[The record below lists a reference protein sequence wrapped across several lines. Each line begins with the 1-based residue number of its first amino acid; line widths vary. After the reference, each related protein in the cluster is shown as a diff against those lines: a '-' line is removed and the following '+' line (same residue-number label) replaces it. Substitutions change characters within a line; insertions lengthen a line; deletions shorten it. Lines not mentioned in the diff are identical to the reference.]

1 MRNRWLAAP
10 YLIWMLLFT
19 IIPLGIVVYFAFTD
33 SITGRFTLENLS
45 RIGNYMPIF
54 LNSAWL
60 ALIASAICLLIG
72 YPVAYYIAKSRRES
86 SGCCICS

>member
-1 MRNRWLAAP
+1 MAMRNRWLAAP

-60 ALIASAICLLIG
+60 ALISI
-72 YPVAYYIAKSRRES
+72 YPSTAKGHPITTAR
-86 SGCCICS
+86 